1 MNPEQTLPVV
11 QVATAV
17 AAASMAAATA
27 TVMAGTGAVDTPQD
41 AGRQGAIESCRDPQ
55 LRAFEAYLLSRMR
68 ASDVI
73 SDEDGVYLF
82 NVNQVAYLVE
92 GCTTK
97 DEKRSTR
104 WRVAGNLQT
113 FPHTMV
119 KSSMPGAGEFQNN
132 PIFWRENVV

>member
-11 QVATAV
+11 QVAAAV

-27 TVMAGTGAVDTPQD
+27 TVMNGVGAADTQQD
-41 AGRQGAIESCRDPQ
+41 VGRQGAIESCRDPQ

-73 SDEDGVYLF
+73 NNEDGVYLF

-92 GCTTK
+92 GCSTKEEQRTTRRRLA
-97 DEKRSTR
+97 DALSLLTYTTR
-104 WRVAGNLQT
+104 RVPPAN
-113 FPHTMV
+113 
-119 KSSMPGAGEFQNN
+119 KGETCLN
-132 PIFWRENVV
+132 E